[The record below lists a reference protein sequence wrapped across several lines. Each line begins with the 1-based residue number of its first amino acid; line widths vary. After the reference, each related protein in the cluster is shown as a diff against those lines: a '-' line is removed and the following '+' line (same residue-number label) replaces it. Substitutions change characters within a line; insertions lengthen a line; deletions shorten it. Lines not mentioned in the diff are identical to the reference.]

1 MEINDTTFKV
11 VVMMLVSHTAALW
24 YIFSRCVLR
33 IYYDEEVFLLCF
45 PPGLLVFLHL
55 SFLTTF
61 LQLVFQALISAQTG
75 SLLGTWQ
82 PSGFNY

>member
-45 PPGLLVFLHL
+45 PPGLLVF
-55 SFLTTF
+55 F
-61 LQLVFQALISAQTG
+61 A
-75 SLLGTWQ
+75 SLLSTRF
-82 PSGFNY
+82 PSAGLSAAHFITDWLDY